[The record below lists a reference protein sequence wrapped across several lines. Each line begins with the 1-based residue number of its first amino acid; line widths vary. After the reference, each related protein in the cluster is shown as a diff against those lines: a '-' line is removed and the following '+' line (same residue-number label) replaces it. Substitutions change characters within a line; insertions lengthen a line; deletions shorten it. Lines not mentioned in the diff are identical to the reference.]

1 VDGRG
6 SVCGSKEMIAAFKP
20 ASPEHQRCIGAEGGS
35 GPEKFEGKTVE
46 HLLELV
52 ERVLL
57 GRFGTNLI

>member
-1 VDGRG
+1 
-6 SVCGSKEMIAAFKP
+6 MIAAFKP
-20 ASPEHQRCIGAEGGS
+20 ASPERQRCIGAEGGS

-57 GRFGTNLI
+57 GRFGTNGI